1 MPSAGLQIFGS
12 GLQLQPVTPGVTDQG
27 NANISGTFI
36 ARTGIWHLNGAEN
49 LGMFGRNPGVNQALN
64 WGNAVEPNCI
74 FGYNN
79 TIVDGNV
86 LQNNVFVGS
95 NNSIGNAAHVGV
107 TSFLV
112 VGSENTLYT
121 GGDNGNILSAI
132 VLGHNNRCNKTPAT
146 TSNEGP
152 IIIGYNNNWN
162 NINNNTAYDPGVI
175 IGKNINISGGS
186 TFNTT
191 IVGPLNSDAPP
202 GGGNAIKI
210 GNSLQSDAQVGPY
223 RIQNL
228 VGWKYLST
236 LNVTVANT
244 AAETTLLS
252 DGVGSLSLPAGL
264 LKIGSTIRVMA
275 RGVIADTGTPTVRFR
290 VKLNGTAF
298 LDFGAVTFPTLVGT
312 HGWEIRGEIT
322 IRSAGPAGNA
332 IGNGIAI
339 VSVSGMPDID
349 TVNTA
354 VTNIDTS
361 SAPVV
366 VDMTVQWGTAA
377 PGNTI
382 TQTNATVEVLG

>member
-49 LGMFGRNPGVNQALN
+49 LGMFGRNPGVNQTLN
-64 WGNAVEPNCI
+64 WGNVVEPNCI

-86 LQNNVFVGS
+86 IQNSVFVGS
-95 NNSIGNAAHVGV
+95 NNNIGNAAHVGV

-132 VLGHNNRCNKTPAT
+132 VIGNNNKCNKTPGT

-152 IIIGYNNNWN
+152 IIVGYNNNWN

-191 IVGPLNSDAPP
+191 IIGPMNSDAPP
-202 GGGNAIKI
+202 TTGNAVKI
-210 GNSLQSDAQVGPY
+210 GNRLQKNVQVGAY
-223 RIQNL
+223 NL
-228 VGWKYLST
+228 GANFVKSLFRQTATAVVS
-236 LNVTVANT
+236 NTV
-244 AAETTLLS
+244 AETTIIAA
-252 DGVGSLSLPAGL
+252 GTGS
-264 LKIGSTIRVMA
+264 STIPADSLNAGSVIKIVA
-275 RGVIADTGTPTVRFR
+275 RGYLRAATAPNLQLR
-290 VKLNGTAF
+290 VYLNSV
-298 LDFGAVTFPTLVGT
+298 LHIDFGAIALPAIAGDVAWELNCDLTVRQVGT
-312 HGWEIRGEIT
+312 G
-322 IRSAGPAGNA
+322 AVL
-332 IGNGIAI
+332 GNGFMKIGAA
-339 VSVSGMPDID
+339 
-349 TVNTA
+349 TA
-354 VTNIDTS
+354 KIFGSLNV
-361 SAPVV
+361 
-366 VDMTVQWGTAA
+366 
-377 PGNTI
+377 
-382 TQTNATVEVLG
+382 ATVAVDETIANPVNVTAQWSAANAQNYIGCTNLDIQVHG